1 MLNKKIVIP
10 PLVGICLIGIFLGA
24 YKASAAGNNT
34 KAVDQQPALVYQDE
48 HIQKLSNSP
57 RVIADVASSSDP
69 IDQPAITNDKTDG
82 KIKELVAQGKLI
94 EAKEGYTYAQ
104 KKLIIVNKRIGVGL
118 EGYRVSVDRSSYS
131 MGKYYVIV
139 DFSIL
144 NLSNTN
150 YMSSVSDFMLS
161 DSSGYTYTPMLGAD
175 TRGDISGDLK
185 LMDSRRGEIAFYV
198 PGNETRF
205 ELNFN
210 TGISALKTV
219 RFNFDTDSLI
229 NPPLPNQQAP
239 SSVDDQQAPY

>member
-1 MLNKKIVIP
+1 MLSKKIAI
-10 PLVGICLIGIFLGA
+10 PLVGICLIGIILGA
-24 YKASAAGNNT
+24 YKASAAGSST
-34 KAVDQQPALVYQDE
+34 KTINQQPAVAYQDE
-48 HIQKLSNSP
+48 YIQKLGNSP
-57 RVIADVASSSDP
+57 RVNTDVASSSDP
-69 IDQPAITNDKTDG
+69 IDQPVTTDDKTNS

-104 KKLIIVNKRIGVGL
+104 KKLIIVDKRIGVGL

-131 MGKYYVIV
+131 TGKYYVIV

-144 NLSNTN
+144 NLSNAN
-150 YMSSVSDFMLS
+150 YVSSISNFELR
-161 DSSGYTYTPMLGAD
+161 DSNYYTYTPILTIN

-185 LMDSRRGEIAFYV
+185 FKDSRRGEIAFYV

-210 TGISALKTV
+210 TGISAVKTV

-229 NPPLPNQQAP
+229 NPPLNNQQAP
-239 SSVDDQQAPY
+239 Y